1 MDYKVTFKITY
12 KDGDSFTHEES
23 FITKGSNRK
32 VLRAAIKKIIEE
44 MCSEN
49 YGLDFEN
56 FTNIEVLKIIRTVK
70 LNIWVLMPLVWI
82 ENKYKAYKEFKLK
95 LLVLQ

>member
-32 VLRAAIKKIIEE
+32 VLRAAIKK
-44 MCSEN
+44 N
-49 YGLDFEN
+49 N
-56 FTNIEVLKIIRTVK
+56 
-70 LNIWVLMPLVWI
+70 
-82 ENKYKAYKEFKLK
+82 
-95 LLVLQ
+95 

>member
-1 MDYKVTFKITY
+1 MNYKVTFKVTY

-32 VLRAAIKKIIEE
+32 VLRAAIKEIIEE
-44 MCSEN
+44 LCSEN

-56 FTNIEVLKIIRTVK
+56 FANIEVLKIIRNDT
-70 LNIWVLMPLVWI
+70 LNFNNVC
-82 ENKYKAYKEFKLK
+82 NKDLYKKFLSKK
-95 LLVLQ
+95 IK

>member
-1 MDYKVTFKITY
+1 MDYKVTFKVTY

-32 VLRAAIKKIIEE
+32 VLRAAIKEIIEE

-56 FTNIEVLKIIRTVK
+56 FANIEVLKIIRTDT
-70 LNIWVLMPLVWI
+70 LNFNNVW
-82 ENKYKAYKEFKLK
+82 NKDLYKKFLSKYIK
-95 LLVLQ
+95 

>member
-49 YGLDFEN
+49 DGLDFEN
-56 FTNIEVLKIIRTVK
+56 FTNIEILKIIRTDT
-70 LNIWVLMPLVWI
+70 LNFNNVW
-82 ENKYKAYKEFKLK
+82 NKYLYKRFLSKYIK
-95 LLVLQ
+95 